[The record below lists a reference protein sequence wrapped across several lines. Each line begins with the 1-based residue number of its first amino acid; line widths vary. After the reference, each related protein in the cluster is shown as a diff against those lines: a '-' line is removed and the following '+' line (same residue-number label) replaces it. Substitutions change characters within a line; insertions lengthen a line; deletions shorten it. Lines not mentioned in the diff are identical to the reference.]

1 MVSRPDQSES
11 LQRTRRRSF
20 LTTTVSAGMAG
31 LSLPSLLARRAEATV
46 GGNPVSDTAVIQV
59 WLGGGPT
66 HFETYDPKPQA
77 PAEYRGPFQPIS
89 TCLPGTQVCELLP
102 RHAQILDRVALLRS
116 VEVGSG
122 SHDVGMFICTTGKP
136 KKNQPA
142 TGSYVARIRGSKT
155 VSLPPYVHLGFPQ
168 TANLVFVPNFKSHY
182 LGGAFDPFYVYDDPT
197 SEKFRVPN
205 LQLVEGLSSQ
215 RLRDRKSLLDQV
227 DQQRREF
234 TSNRAAASVDHF
246 TESAFE
252 VVSGPQ
258 ARKAFDLTQE
268 KEATRQHYGMHRWG
282 QSCLL
287 ARRLVEAG
295 VPFVTVNFDPHSFSF
310 DMHGNVEKGMK
321 SAGPRMDS
329 AICALVEELYQRGLD
344 KKVLLIVWGEFGRTP
359 KVNKTGGR
367 DHWGPVMS
375 VLLSGGGLRVGQV
388 IGSSTS
394 KGEVPKDRPL
404 RPYDVL
410 ATMYRHLGIDP
421 RTTFP
426 DHAGRPLYL
435 LDEGEVIQELV

>member
-1 MVSRPDQSES
+1 M
-11 LQRTRRRSF
+11 
-20 LTTTVSAGMAG
+20 
-31 LSLPSLLARRAEATV
+31 
-46 GGNPVSDTAVIQV
+46 
-59 WLGGGPT
+59 
-66 HFETYDPKPQA
+66 
-77 PAEYRGPFQPIS
+77 
-89 TCLPGTQVCELLP
+89 
-102 RHAQILDRVALLRS
+102 
-116 VEVGSG
+116 
-122 SHDVGMFICTTGKP
+122 
-136 KKNQPA
+136 
-142 TGSYVARIRGSKT
+142 ARIRGSKT

-205 LQLVEGLSSQ
+205 LQLVDGLSSQ

-321 SAGPRMDS
+321 SAGPRM
-329 AICALVEELYQRGLD
+329 A
-344 KKVLLIVWGEFGRTP
+344 
-359 KVNKTGGR
+359 
-367 DHWGPVMS
+367 
-375 VLLSGGGLRVGQV
+375 
-388 IGSSTS
+388 
-394 KGEVPKDRPL
+394 
-404 RPYDVL
+404 
-410 ATMYRHLGIDP
+410 
-421 RTTFP
+421 
-426 DHAGRPLYL
+426 
-435 LDEGEVIQELV
+435 